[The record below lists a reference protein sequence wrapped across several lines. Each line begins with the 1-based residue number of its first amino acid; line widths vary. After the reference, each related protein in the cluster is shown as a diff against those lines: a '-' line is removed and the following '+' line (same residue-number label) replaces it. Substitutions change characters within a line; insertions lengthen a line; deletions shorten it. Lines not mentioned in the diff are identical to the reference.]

1 MFIIISSKPRN
12 GKTKTIK
19 TLFEYDNNK
28 KVFLNHSL
36 DKTINEQ
43 VLDAIEEGYINIYID
58 DYILFKHAKFINLGF
73 SSFKEQLFNDL
84 QIYSHIYNI
93 NIYITDNL

>member
-19 TLFEYDNNK
+19 TLFENDKNK
-28 KVFLNHSL
+28 KIFLNYSL

-43 VLDAIEEGYINIYID
+43 ILNAIKDEYKSIYID
-58 DYILFKHAKFINLGF
+58 DYILFKKATFINLGF